1 VLGNVIQLLQC
12 FVLIDFV
19 YKELFLLCS
28 IISVLLHVKCEFL
41 CSFHFHWVLLM
52 LCALW
57 KLLLIDA
64 FRLDFLIWK

>member
-41 CSFHFHWVLLM
+41 CSFANANA
-52 LCALW
+52 LCIVEII
-57 KLLLIDA
+57 ID
-64 FRLDFLIWK
+64 